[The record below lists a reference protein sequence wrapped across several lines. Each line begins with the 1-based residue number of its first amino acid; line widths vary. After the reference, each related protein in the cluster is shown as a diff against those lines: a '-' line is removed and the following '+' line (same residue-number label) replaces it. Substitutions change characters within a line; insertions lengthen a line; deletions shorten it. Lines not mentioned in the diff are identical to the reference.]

1 AAMIVPDVN
10 LLVYA
15 YNGDAP
21 HHEAARTW
29 WEEVL
34 NGQADVGLAWA
45 VAMGFIRL
53 VTHPRVV
60 ARPASPSDAM
70 RVVRSWFAVPAV
82 RPLTPGPRH
91 LDILGEL
98 LEASGVAASLTSDAH
113 LAALAIEY
121 QAELHSNDVDFA
133 RFSGLKWV
141 NPLEP

>member
-1 AAMIVPDVN
+1 MIVPDVN

-15 YNGDAP
+15 YNADVP
-21 HHEAARTW
+21 QHESARGW
-29 WEEVL
+29 WEEAL
-34 NGQADVGLAWA
+34 SSGTDVGLAWA

-60 ARPASPSDAM
+60 TAPAAPAQA
-70 RVVRSWFAVPAV
+70 VATVRSWFVVPAV
-82 RPLTPGPRH
+82 RAVHPGPRH

-98 LEASGVAASLTSDAH
+98 LQASGVAASLTSDAH
-113 LAALAIEY
+113 IAALAIEH

-141 NPLEP
+141 NPLEPG